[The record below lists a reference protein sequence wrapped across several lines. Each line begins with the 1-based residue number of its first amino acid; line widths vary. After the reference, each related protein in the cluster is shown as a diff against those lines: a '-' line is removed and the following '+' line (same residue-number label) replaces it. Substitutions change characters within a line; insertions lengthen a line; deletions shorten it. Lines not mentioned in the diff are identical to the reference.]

1 MSNKQMIRSS
11 QQSSKYFPYSLFKR
25 SRETSMYENMFI
37 QDFCMHFSIVLG
49 KKNHYRQFYKVDVEG
64 SALNTLLEYEDHMF
78 LEYDFDKLLARN
90 LNSLLKHGKAYVEV
104 VKLFD
109 EDNNLV
115 GIKLIP
121 FRNNIQISFGNRIY
135 FLLKRYDGVIE
146 RGIINRED
154 VISFNVQ
161 DIGYTRGEL
170 WRMFRKLCKFDLS
183 FVELSMDGKSG
194 FDFDV
199 YSKKKDLEL
208 LKVGRRFRW
217 IGRKYNN
224 YYLNEPYLVYL
235 RMEELKLKESI
246 LNILLYK
253 YNEKLSEI
261 GKKYGF
267 AGKICYETRG
277 VHFDELYKELTEG
290 VKSCAQV
297 SNEIY

>member
-25 SRETSMYENMFI
+25 SREVSMYENMFV

-49 KKNHYRQFYKVDVEG
+49 KRNRYRQFYKVDEEG
-64 SALNTLLEYEDHMF
+64 SVLNTLLEYEDHMF
-78 LEYDFDKLLARN
+78 LEYDFDKLLATN
-90 LNSLLKHGKAYVEV
+90 LNSLLKRGKAYVEV

-121 FRNNIQISFGNRIY
+121 FRNNIQISFGNRIFY
-135 FLLKRYDGVIE
+135 LLRRYDGEIE
-146 RGIINRED
+146 KGIIRKEN
-154 VISFNVQ
+154 VIYFKVK
-161 DIGYTRGEL
+161 DIGYTRFEL
-170 WRMFRKLCKFDLS
+170 WRMFRKLRKFDLS
-183 FVELSMDGKSG
+183 FVELSMDSKSG
-194 FDFDV
+194 FEFDV
-199 YSKKKDLEL
+199 YTKKKDLEL
-208 LKVGRRFRW
+208 LKVGHEFRW
-217 IGRKYNN
+217 IGRKYDN

-235 RMEELKLKESI
+235 RMEELKLKEKI
-246 LNILLYK
+246 LNILLHK

-267 AGKICYETRG
+267 AGNICYETRG
-277 VHFDELYKELTEG
+277 VHFDELCKELAEG

>member
-11 QQSSKYFPYSLFKR
+11 QQSSMYFPYSLFKR
-25 SRETSMYENMFI
+25 SREASMYESMFI
-37 QDFCMHFSIVLG
+37 QDFCMNFSIALG
-49 KKNHYRQFYKVDVEG
+49 KRNHYRQFYKVDEVG
-64 SALNTLLEYEDHMF
+64 SALHTLLEYEDHMF
-78 LEYDFDKLLARN
+78 LEYDFDKLLASN
-90 LNSLLKHGKAYVEV
+90 LNSLLKHGKACVEV
-104 VKLFD
+104 IKILD

-135 FLLKRYDGVIE
+135 YLLRRYDGEIE
-146 RGIINRED
+146 KGIIKKED
-154 VISFNVQ
+154 VISFKVL
-161 DIGYTRGEL
+161 DIGYTRVEL
-170 WRMFRKLCKFDLS
+170 WRLFRKLRKFDLS
-183 FVELSMDGKSG
+183 FIELSMDGKSG
-194 FDFDV
+194 FEFDV
-199 YSKKKDLEL
+199 YTKKKDLEL

-217 IGRKYNN
+217 IGRKYDN

-235 RMEELKLKESI
+235 RMEELKLKEKI
-246 LNILLYK
+246 LNILLHK

-277 VHFDELYKELTEG
+277 VHFDELYKELDEG